1 MISNML
7 RAFGDSKTP
16 LYFLVLRRPEF
27 RRRQNEA
34 HPHGRACLHDRAC
47 HAACRHRLA
56 VLVQQL
62 FIPVVAV
69 VDELLKRLERCPF
82 IFFI

>member
-7 RAFGDSKTP
+7 RALGDSKTP

-34 HPHGRACLHDRAC
+34 HPHGRACLHDRAR

-56 VLVQQL
+56 VLVHRLHRRLHRQ
-62 FIPVVAV
+62 PARVVWGVRAADSV
-69 VDELLKRLERCPF
+69 LL
-82 IFFI
+82 

>member
-7 RAFGDSKTP
+7 RALGDSKTP

-27 RRRQNEA
+27 RRRQDGA

-56 VLVQQL
+56 VLVHRLYRRLHCQ
-62 FIPVVAV
+62 PARMVRGVHTADSV
-69 VDELLKRLERCPF
+69 LL
-82 IFFI
+82 